1 MSQKTV
7 EHVIGKLATDED
19 LRLRFRRAPREA
31 LESAAGTN
39 DALTAVEVEALV
51 ALDPGLLDSFADA
64 LDARLQRVRI
74 PGDEAAGRGR

>member
-19 LRLRFRRAPREA
+19 LRMRFRLAPKEA
-31 LESAAGTN
+31 LESAAGKN
-39 DALTAVEVEALV
+39 EALTAVEMEALV
-51 ALDPGLLDSFADA
+51 TLDPGLLDRFADA

-74 PGDEAAGRGR
+74 PGAGEAGSVR